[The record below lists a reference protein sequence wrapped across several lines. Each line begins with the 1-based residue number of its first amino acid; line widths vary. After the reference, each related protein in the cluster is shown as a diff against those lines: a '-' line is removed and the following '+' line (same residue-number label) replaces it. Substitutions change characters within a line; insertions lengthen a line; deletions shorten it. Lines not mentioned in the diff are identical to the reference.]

1 MPRKLITLIIACMA
15 CSLAG
20 IAQDIRFTP
29 LDPPKIEP
37 WFKVVG
43 FAQDTYGYLW
53 FATPYGL
60 EKYDGH
66 QYTAYRHDQAN
77 PNSLSSNNVETVY
90 ADKDGTIWIG
100 TYGTGFDH
108 FDPVSNQFTNYR
120 HHSGDRNS
128 LASDSVTAFVQDKQG
143 YLWIGTLKGL
153 ERFDRGSKKISHY
166 VHSDSDPHSLSNNQV
181 RALLE
186 DKQGVLWV
194 GTGSPFRGQ
203 TPPGEGGL
211 NKLDKATGKFTHY
224 MHDDADKRSLTDNMI
239 RALYEDSRGNLWV
252 GTVGPG
258 LQILDRKTGKF
269 ERFEYDPKHP
279 EKLSPPKSIDNYEY
293 APDHVTFITED
304 AARRIWIGT
313 LDGGINVYNPDTK
326 KVIWFGKE
334 ANSKQHLATNQFWC
348 AYRTRDGILWIGTW
362 GEQEVYK
369 ISPYESKLPH
379 YHLGETINAFLE
391 DDSGGLWMGTNHG
404 LQLVG
409 NNGKRQLF
417 LADKGDIQSPR
428 NVFDYIVKDDQN
440 QIWLKNSTGLFRF
453 DIATKTFNE
462 YHHVKNHPG
471 SLVSDSV
478 LYLKPGGS
486 GKLWV
491 ATRNGLDLMDTKKET
506 FTHFR
511 NDPKDTTS
519 LSFNNIYAI
528 EIDRQNNVW
537 IGTEKGLDK
546 LDQHTGH
553 FKRYLLNF
561 SVNCVLLDSHGNLW
575 AATNDGLLKYNPTTD
590 NFEPYKTGAT
600 DIFYIVEDRQ
610 GNFWLST
617 SVGIVKL
624 NVRGQKPVANIY
636 GKNDGVDLS
645 ILRTYGTV
653 RRTGAV
659 LFGDTSGY
667 YVFQPDKLL
676 HRTPPPQVVINEF
689 LLGDKAVVPAK
700 NGILTQPVIRTQ
712 SIHLKHNE
720 NTFSFQFSNIDFVNQ
735 DTPAPTSYMLEG
747 YDSQPREAGPDGTAS
762 YYNILPGLYKFR
774 VQSQNSDGDSTEKV
788 IEVIISP
795 PWWGTWWAY
804 TIFTVAF
811 AAGIFAFIHFRSLSL
826 LKDKRKLEHEVFVR
840 TMEVMEQKE
849 EISAQR
855 DNLEQALQDLKITQ
869 KQLIQSEKM
878 ASLGELTAGM
888 AHEIQNPLNF
898 VNNFSEMNIELISE
912 MLEGP
917 VKGLPD
923 TSKNEAGE
931 MLSVINDNMG
941 KILHHGKR
949 ADSIIKAMMQ
959 QSQASK
965 AARELINI
973 NTLADEFLKMAYLG
987 QRTKDKLVNIELITK
1002 FDESIPEIYAI
1013 PQEIGKVLVNLFNNA
1028 FYAVTQ
1034 KQKKAGSG
1042 YVPTVEI
1049 TTCADKKS
1057 VTIKVRDN
1065 GNGIPASIQ
1074 NKIMQP
1080 FFTTKPTGEGTGLGL
1095 FLSYDTI
1102 VKGHDGTFSFN
1113 TAEGEFTEFVI
1124 KLPVRG

>member
-1 MPRKLITLIIACMA
+1 MRRKLITLIIACMV
-15 CSLAG
+15 CSLLS
-20 IAQDIRFTP
+20 IAQEIRFTL

-43 FAQDTYGYLW
+43 FTQDTRGYLW

-66 QYTAYRHDQAN
+66 QYTAYRHDQADA
-77 PNSLSSNNVETVY
+77 NSLSSNNVETVY
-90 ADKDGTIWIG
+90 ADEDGTIWIG

-108 FDPVSNQFTNYR
+108 FDPVLNQFTNYR
-120 HHSGDRNS
+120 HHAGDHS
-128 LASDSVTAFVQDKQG
+128 TLASDSVTAFMQDKQG

-153 ERFDRGSKKISHY
+153 ERFDRASGKIRHY
-166 VHSDSDPHSLSNNQV
+166 VHSDNDPHSLSNNQV

-203 TPPGEGGL
+203 TAPGEGGL
-211 NKLDKATGKFTHY
+211 NRLDKATGKFTRF
-224 MHDDADKRSLTDNMI
+224 MHSQADKQSLSDNMI

-269 ERFEYDPKHP
+269 QRFEYDPRHP

-293 APDHVTFITED
+293 APDHITFITED
-304 AARRIWIGT
+304 PAGRIWIGT

-326 KVIWFGKE
+326 KVSWYGK
-334 ANSKQHLATNQFWC
+334 APGSKQHLATNQFWS
-348 AYRTRDGILWIGTW
+348 AYRTKDGILWIAAW
-362 GEQEVYK
+362 GEQTVYK
-369 ISPYESKLPH
+369 VSPFESKLPH
-379 YHLGETINAFLE
+379 YRLGETINSFLQ

-404 LQLVG
+404 LRLVD
-409 NNGKRQLF
+409 NNGRQQIF
-417 LADKGDIQSPR
+417 LADKNNIHSQR
-428 NVFDYIVKDDQN
+428 NAFDYIVKDEQN
-440 QIWLKNSTGLFRF
+440 SIWLKNSTGLFRF
-453 DIATKTFNE
+453 DLKTKTFNE
-462 YHHVKNHPG
+462 YHHERNRPG

-478 LYLKPGGS
+478 LYLKPMPG

-491 ATRNGLDLMDTKKET
+491 GTRNGLDLMDTRKET

-511 NDPKDTTS
+511 NDPKDTSS

-528 EIDRQNNVW
+528 EIDRQNRVW
-537 IGTEKGLDK
+537 VGTERGLSR
-546 LDQHTGH
+546 LDQRTGR
-553 FKRYLLNF
+553 FKRYLSSL
-561 SVNCVLLDSHGNLW
+561 SVNSVLQDSRGNIW
-575 AATNDGLLKYNPTTD
+575 AATNDGLLKYNRTTD
-590 NFEPYKTGAT
+590 NFDAYKTGAT
-600 DIFYIVEDRQ
+600 DIFYIVEDKH
-610 GNFWLST
+610 GNFWLSA

-624 NVRGQKPVANIY
+624 NVSGQKPVANIY
-636 GKNDGVDLS
+636 GKNDGVDVS
-645 ILRTYGTV
+645 VLRTYGSV
-653 RRTGAV
+653 LRSGAV
-659 LFGDTSGY
+659 LYGDTSGY

-689 LLGDKAVVPAK
+689 LLGDKAIVPSAG
-700 NGILTQPVIRTQ
+700 GILTEPVINTK
-712 SIHLKHNE
+712 SIHLKHNQ
-720 NTFSFQFSNIDFVNQ
+720 NTFSFQFSNIDFVSQ
-735 DTPAPTSYMLEG
+735 DTPAPTSYLLVG
-747 YDSQPREAGPDGTAS
+747 YDSQPRQAGPDGRAS
-762 YYNILPGLYKFR
+762 YYNIVPGAYKFR
-774 VQSQNSDGDSTEKV
+774 VESQNSDGESTEKV

-811 AAGIFAFIHFRSLSL
+811 AGGIFAFIHFRSLSL
-826 LKDKRKLEHEVFVR
+826 LNDKRKLEHEVFVR

-855 DNLEQALQDLKITQ
+855 DNLEQALDDLKITQ

-912 MLEGP
+912 LLEGP
-917 VKGLPD
+917 VGGLAN
-923 TSKNEAGE
+923 TGKNELNDT
-931 MLSVINDNMG
+931 LSVINDNMG

-965 AARELINI
+965 AARELINV
-973 NTLADEFLKMAYLG
+973 NTLADEFFKMAYLG
-987 QRTKDKLVNIELITK
+987 LRTRDKSVNIELITK
-1002 FDESIPEIYAI
+1002 FDESVPEIYVIA
-1013 PQEIGKVLVNLFNNA
+1013 QEIGKVLVNLFSNA

-1034 KQKKAGSG
+1034 KQKKAGAA
-1042 YVPTVEI
+1042 YIPTVEI
-1049 TTCADKKS
+1049 STCADKKS

-1065 GNGIPASIQ
+1065 GNGIPANIQ

-1102 VKGHDGTFSFN
+1102 VKGHNGTFSFN
-1113 TAEGEFTEFVI
+1113 TVEGEFTEFII
-1124 KLPVRG
+1124 KLPIRS